1 MHCVLSVFLSFLLIG
16 AGLAA
21 HGRAEEVET
30 LVGTTMGTIYTI
42 RLADVPAG
50 TMAKTIQER
59 IDERLAEFDLAMS
72 TYNPKSE
79 LSRFNLSTSDDWFCI
94 SPDTA
99 KVVAFSLALAQQ
111 TDGKFDPTVGPL
123 VNLWGFGPAKKVRRP
138 PTDEAIVEA
147 QKDVGYRHLAVRL
160 DPPALKKNIPGLY
173 VDLSAVA
180 PGYGVDVI
188 AELLERSGVMAFMI
202 EIGGEVRI
210 RGLKPDGS
218 TWKIGIEDPD
228 PTKTE
233 LKLIVPLE
241 DESLATSGSYRNF
254 FEFEGRKYSHTID
267 PSTGRPVEHQLATV
281 TARAPT
287 CMEADAYATAVSVLG
302 PEAGYDWAAKRGL
315 AVLMVERVEEAYR
328 DRATPAWTTALAK
341 P

>member
-1 MHCVLSVFLSFLLIG
+1 MRCVLISFLSILLIG
-16 AGLAA
+16 TGLTANS
-21 HGRAEEVET
+21 RAEEVET
-30 LVGTTMGTIYTI
+30 IVGITMGTTYTI

-50 TMAKTIQER
+50 TTSKGIQER

-79 LSRFNLSTSDDWFCI
+79 LSRFNRSTSNDWFKV

-99 KVVAFSLALAQQ
+99 KVVEFSRELAEQ

-123 VNLWGFGPAKKVRRP
+123 VNLWGFGPNKKVRRP
-138 PTDEAIVEA
+138 PTDEAIAEA
-147 QKDVGYRHLAVRL
+147 QKNVGYRHLAVRL
-160 DPPALKKNIPGLY
+160 DPPALRKNISGLH

-188 AELLERSGVMAFMI
+188 AELLEQIGVKAFMI
-202 EIGGEVRI
+202 EIGGEVRT
-210 RGLKPDGS
+210 RGRKPDGS
-218 TWKIGIEDPD
+218 PWKIGIEDPD

-281 TARAPT
+281 TVRAPI

-302 PEAGYDWAAKRGL
+302 PETGYDWAAKRGL
-315 AVLMVERVEEAYR
+315 AVFLVERVEEGYR
-328 DRATPAWTTALAK
+328 DRASPGWSAALAK